1 MRGIHILEGIRN
13 QGYRPKTVTVNF
25 FPCYIPKYPE
35 EFQHIQLEYGP
46 CKDLR
51 PFVRCDV
58 HLHAAKYSKEMG
70 ELYERM
76 KDYADTITVLVAEF
90 GDDLGWWWSKETGQQ
105 EL

>member
-1 MRGIHILEGIRN
+1 MRGLDLLTRIRKS
-13 QGYRPKTVTVNF
+13 GYKPKTVTVNF
-25 FPCYIPKYPE
+25 FPCYVAKYPE
-35 EFQHIQLEYGP
+35 EFQHLQLEYGP

-58 HLHAAKYSKEMG
+58 HLHANKYSKEVG
-70 ELYERM
+70 ELYERL
-76 KDYADTITVLVAEF
+76 KEYADTITVLVAEF